1 MIKKTIARALCL
13 AITMLLGWDAGALA
27 QTFYEIEY
35 TDRQGYTNHGLFIY
49 FDEEDCTVIMRR
61 HTPEGGDLSIEQ
73 WEYQSVKDDADGLD
87 CLAMACEADHTPL
100 FVWIW
105 GQDESEEKQAIP
117 YVVLDENDDPEE
129 WIRATQ
135 FYEADLNSLTPDYL
149 ELFLDPECEL
159 YEQMVAVY
167 NERVA
172 SLDDGKDVYEV
183 VSNAVL
189 TARDENAEQPTVE
202 KGRGNSCS
210 ISSRPVMHL
219 FVVANTEVADIG
231 QACRRD
237 YNNIVGEMR
246 GIAQSIGINLKEYKV
261 TGSDYSVA
269 TVRRQLRNLKP
280 SANDIVVFLYTGHG
294 FRLADQT
301 DPYPLLVLT
310 TNDYEPIEGNYMA
323 LSDIYKT
330 ICGKGARLN
339 IVLGDC
345 CNSELEEQFPLNTN
359 TLFSRGSNNFSR
371 KRLQD
376 LFFNSKGSI
385 LSTAA
390 SPGEYSWCDTSGGMF
405 TVSFIQSLRKEIS
418 AMNTADVSWQSIVN
432 NTINTARL
440 RSRNNATTQNGLKK
454 VAVSKQ

>member
-1 MIKKTIARALCL
+1 
-13 AITMLLGWDAGALA
+13 
-27 QTFYEIEY
+27 
-35 TDRQGYTNHGLFIY
+35 
-49 FDEEDCTVIMRR
+49 
-61 HTPEGGDLSIEQ
+61 
-73 WEYQSVKDDADGLD
+73 
-87 CLAMACEADHTPL
+87 
-100 FVWIW
+100 
-105 GQDESEEKQAIP
+105 
-117 YVVLDENDDPEE
+117 
-129 WIRATQ
+129 
-135 FYEADLNSLTPDYL
+135 
-149 ELFLDPECEL
+149 
-159 YEQMVAVY
+159 
-167 NERVA
+167 
-172 SLDDGKDVYEV
+172 
-183 VSNAVL
+183 
-189 TARDENAEQPTVE
+189 
-202 KGRGNSCS
+202 
-210 ISSRPVMHL
+210 
-219 FVVANTEVADIG
+219 
-231 QACRRD
+231 
-237 YNNIVGEMR
+237 
-246 GIAQSIGINLKEYKV
+246 
-261 TGSDYSVA
+261 
-269 TVRRQLRNLKP
+269 
-280 SANDIVVFLYTGHG
+280 
-294 FRLADQT
+294 
-301 DPYPLLVLT
+301 VLT